1 MLARILEDASATQI
15 LKGVDVLLVIWWL
28 QESWNKVTNLT
39 IKNCFKKCG
48 IKGYNELM
56 KVEEDDD
63 LKFTALVKE
72 FTADISAAEYV
83 NFNKNIP
90 ASELMIN
97 ELEIIWQQQVREE
110 SINAIQNPE
119 IASDQVEKI
128 LDDDRSND
136 KNDELEQ
143 EIMGLT
149 ITMLDKMKRC
159 PVFDNDSQDVV
170 LDHKKD

>member
-1 MLARILEDASATQI
+1 M
-15 LKGVDVLLVIWWL
+15 
-28 QESWNKVTNLT
+28 TNLT

-48 IKGYNELM
+48 IKGYNELI

-63 LKFTALVKE
+63 LKFAALVKE

-143 EIMGLT
+143 EIMGFKE

>member
-128 LDDDRSND
+128 LDDDND

>member
-1 MLARILEDASATQI
+1 MA
-15 LKGVDVLLVIWWL
+15 
-28 QESWNKVTNLT
+28 NLT

-48 IKGYNELM
+48 IKGYNELI

-63 LKFTALVKE
+63 LKFAALVKE

-97 ELEIIWQQQVREE
+97 ELKINWRQQVIEE

-143 EIMGLT
+143 EIMGFKE

>member
-97 ELEIIWQQQVREE
+97 EFEINWQQQVRED

>member
-1 MLARILEDASATQI
+1 M
-15 LKGVDVLLVIWWL
+15 
-28 QESWNKVTNLT
+28 TNLT

-48 IKGYNELM
+48 IKGYNELI

-63 LKFTALVKE
+63 LKFAALVKE

>member
-28 QESWNKVTNLT
+28 QESWNKVTNLN

-83 NFNKNIP
+83 SFNKNIP

-97 ELEIIWQQQVREE
+97 EFEINWQQQVRED

>member
-1 MLARILEDASATQI
+1 M
-15 LKGVDVLLVIWWL
+15 
-28 QESWNKVTNLT
+28 TNLT
-39 IKNCFKKCG
+39 IKNCFRKCG
-48 IKGYNELM
+48 IKGYNELI

-63 LKFTALVKE
+63 LKFAALVKE

-143 EIMGLT
+143 EIMGFKE

-159 PVFDNDSQDVV
+159 PVFDNDTQDVV

>member
-1 MLARILEDASATQI
+1 M
-15 LKGVDVLLVIWWL
+15 
-28 QESWNKVTNLT
+28 TNLT

-48 IKGYNELM
+48 IKGYNELI

-63 LKFTALVKE
+63 LKFAALVKE

-128 LDDDRSND
+128 LDDDND